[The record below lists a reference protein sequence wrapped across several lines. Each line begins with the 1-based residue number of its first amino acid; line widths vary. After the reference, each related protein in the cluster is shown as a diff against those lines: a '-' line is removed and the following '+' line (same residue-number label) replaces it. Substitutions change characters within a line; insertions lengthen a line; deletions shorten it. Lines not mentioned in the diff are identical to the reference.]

1 MIRVSHMVI
10 EKRGPKWQTVLGHS
24 LLLAS
29 YMVFIFYISS
39 QSFGELQL
47 PEIWGIDK
55 LIHIVEYGI
64 LGILWFRT
72 IGAITGNLQIAAAIA
87 FVITFIYGISDEVH
101 QYFVPNRNSSIYDA
115 IVDGLGALLG
125 IWLYRRRL

>member
-1 MIRVSHMVI
+1 MVT
-10 EKRGPKWQTVLGHS
+10 EKRAPNWQKLLSHS
-24 LLLAS
+24 LLLVS

-55 LIHIVEYGI
+55 LIHIIEYGI

-72 IGAITGNLQIAAAIA
+72 IGAIIGNLQMAAAIA
-87 FVITFIYGISDEVH
+87 FIITFIYGISDEIH
-101 QYFVPNRNSSIYDA
+101 QYFVPDRNSSIYDA